1 MQDPSLQEGKQT
13 KDNKINLNLDRDSEC
28 RLWILKQ
35 DRSSNLSFKSS
46 SKLLVPFQFFFFSGF
61 GSLISKSLAD
71 EKISFKSKSVYS
83 NQQSSFTQTL
93 HTQVFQT

>member
-1 MQDPSLQEGKQT
+1 MQDPPLQEGKQT
-13 KDNKINLNLDRDSEC
+13 KDIKIHLSLDRDSEC

-46 SKLLVPFQFFFFSGF
+46 SKLRFHFNFFSGF

-93 HTQVFQT
+93 YKQVFQT